1 MVVHLFQ
8 PDIHHNTYIRRMQK
22 TVLIAQIQILDLLDD
37 FSSLRLGGALLMQ
50 QHIVLQMSFHGQVQ
64 QQFEYL

>member
-1 MVVHLFQ
+1 
-8 PDIHHNTYIRRMQK
+8 MQK
-22 TVLIAQIQILDLLDD
+22 TVLIVQTQILDLLDD
-37 FSSLRLGGALLMQ
+37 FSSLRLGGDLLML

>member
-22 TVLIAQIQILDLLDD
+22 MVLIVQTQIQDLLND
-37 FSSLRLGGALLMQ
+37 FSSLRPGGDLLMQ